1 MGSNPTCSVA
11 YLQSC
16 YYYYDLVKEFREQFT
31 WILSVI
37 STVPYIEVVLYISP
51 MSGLHANQDVTIL
64 FTTRGSATFLT
75 IYPCV

>member
-16 YYYYDLVKEFREQFT
+16 YYDLVKEFRVQFT

-37 STVPYIEVVLYISP
+37 STVPYIEVVLYISA
-51 MSGLHANQDVTIL
+51 MSGLHVSQDITVL
-64 FTTRGSATFLT
+64 FTTRGSPTFLT